1 MKSSPHSTMLEKAKS
16 LAAVIKVAQDCS
28 RRDLADNLLYGETRV
43 EDVSPFLPQG
53 AFSRQHV
60 QIPGQW
66 IDDCR
71 DRGVF
76 E

>member
-1 MKSSPHSTMLEKAKS
+1 MLKKAQSS
-16 LAAVIKVAQDCS
+16 AAIMEAAQDCL
-28 RRDLADNLLYGETRV
+28 RWNLADNLLYGETRV
-43 EDVSPFLPQG
+43 EDVSPLLPQR

-60 QIPGQW
+60 QIPSQW
-66 IDDCR
+66 VDECR